1 MGRAHEVRKVAMA
14 KTAAKKAKLYSR
26 YGKEIYLAAKA
37 GGPEP
42 DGNLALRRLIE
53 KAKKE
58 QVPADVIKRAIDKV
72 KSGVTENYEEKVFE
86 GYANGGATLIVK
98 CLTDNINRTISS
110 VRPAFT
116 KSKAKLGN
124 EGSVS
129 YLYDVISVVAFKGL
143 DEETVLD
150 ALVMAEVDAQDIVS
164 EEDGTIKIIG
174 EPTDLYKIKEA
185 IEGIKSDIEF
195 EIDEIQTLPQDT
207 VELEGEDMELFE
219 HYKPDVVLY
228 DVLGDVVCGGF
239 AAPIREG
246 YADKVLIVTSG
257 EKMALYAAN
266 NISSAVRNFEDR
278 SYARVFGIV
287 LNHRNVENET
297 EKVQAFSEKI
307 GVPIV
312 GEVPRSDEIIHWEEQ
327 GKTVIEGDPTSRIS
341 KCFFDLAALL
351 WKEEEG
357 A

>member
-207 VELEGEDMELFE
+207 VELEGMELFE
-219 HYKPDVVLY
+219 RLMNNLNDCDDVDQIYHNVANY
-228 DVLGDVVCGGF
+228 D
-239 AAPIREG
+239 EG
-246 YADKVLIVTSG
+246 
-257 EKMALYAAN
+257 E
-266 NISSAVRNFEDR
+266 
-278 SYARVFGIV
+278 
-287 LNHRNVENET
+287 
-297 EKVQAFSEKI
+297 
-307 GVPIV
+307 
-312 GEVPRSDEIIHWEEQ
+312 
-327 GKTVIEGDPTSRIS
+327 
-341 KCFFDLAALL
+341 
-351 WKEEEG
+351 
-357 A
+357 

>member
-14 KTAAKKAKLYSR
+14 KTAAKKTKLYSR

-42 DGNLALRRLIE
+42 DANLALRRLIE
-53 KAKKE
+53 KAKNE
-58 QVPADVIKRAIDKV
+58 QVPADVIKRAVDKV

-86 GYANGGATLIVK
+86 GYANGGATIIVK

-164 EEDGTIKIIG
+164 EEDGTIKIVG

-185 IEGIKSDIEF
+185 IEGVKPDVEF
-195 EIDEIQTLPQDT
+195 DIDEIQTLPQDT
-207 VELEGEDMELFE
+207 VELAGEDMELFE
-219 HYKPDVVLY
+219 RLMNNLNNCDDVDQIYHNVANY
-228 DVLGDVVCGGF
+228 D
-239 AAPIREG
+239 EG
-246 YADKVLIVTSG
+246 
-257 EKMALYAAN
+257 E
-266 NISSAVRNFEDR
+266 
-278 SYARVFGIV
+278 
-287 LNHRNVENET
+287 
-297 EKVQAFSEKI
+297 
-307 GVPIV
+307 
-312 GEVPRSDEIIHWEEQ
+312 
-327 GKTVIEGDPTSRIS
+327 
-341 KCFFDLAALL
+341 
-351 WKEEEG
+351 
-357 A
+357 

>member
-42 DGNLALRRLIE
+42 DANLALRRLIE

-58 QVPADVIKRAIDKV
+58 QVPADVIKRAVDKV

-86 GYANGGATLIVK
+86 GYANGGATIIVK

-143 DEETVLD
+143 DEEAVLD

-185 IEGIKSDIEF
+185 IEGVKADVEF
-195 EIDEIQTLPQDT
+195 DIDEIQTLPQDT
-207 VELEGEDMELFE
+207 VELTGEDMDLFE
-219 HYKPDVVLY
+219 RLMNNLNDCDDVDQIYHNVANY
-228 DVLGDVVCGGF
+228 D
-239 AAPIREG
+239 EG
-246 YADKVLIVTSG
+246 
-257 EKMALYAAN
+257 E
-266 NISSAVRNFEDR
+266 
-278 SYARVFGIV
+278 
-287 LNHRNVENET
+287 
-297 EKVQAFSEKI
+297 
-307 GVPIV
+307 
-312 GEVPRSDEIIHWEEQ
+312 
-327 GKTVIEGDPTSRIS
+327 
-341 KCFFDLAALL
+341 
-351 WKEEEG
+351 
-357 A
+357 

>member
-26 YGKEIYLAAKA
+26 YGKEIYLIAKA

-42 DGNLALRRLIE
+42 DANLALRRMIE

-72 KSGVTENYEEKVFE
+72 KSGVTENYEEKIFE

-98 CLTDNINRTISS
+98 CLTDNINRTISQ

-124 EGSVS
+124 EGSVA

-150 ALVMAEVDAQDIVS
+150 ALVMAEIDAQDIIS

-174 EPTDLYKIKEA
+174 EPTDLNKIKEA
-185 IEGIKSDIEF
+185 IENIDSNVDF
-195 EIDEIQTLPQDT
+195 DIDEIQTLPQDT
-207 VELEGEDMELFE
+207 IELEGEDMELFE
-219 HYKPDVVLY
+219 RLMNNLNDCDDVDQIYHNVANY
-228 DVLGDVVCGGF
+228 D
-239 AAPIREG
+239 EG
-246 YADKVLIVTSG
+246 
-257 EKMALYAAN
+257 E
-266 NISSAVRNFEDR
+266 
-278 SYARVFGIV
+278 
-287 LNHRNVENET
+287 
-297 EKVQAFSEKI
+297 
-307 GVPIV
+307 
-312 GEVPRSDEIIHWEEQ
+312 
-327 GKTVIEGDPTSRIS
+327 
-341 KCFFDLAALL
+341 
-351 WKEEEG
+351 
-357 A
+357 

>member
-14 KTAAKKAKLYSR
+14 KTAAKKTKLYSR

-42 DGNLALRRLIE
+42 DANLALRRLIE
-53 KAKKE
+53 KAKQE
-58 QVPADVIKRAIDKV
+58 QVPADVIKRAVDKV

-86 GYANGGATLIVK
+86 GYANGGATIIVK

-164 EEDGTIKIIG
+164 EEDGTIKIVG

-185 IEGIKSDIEF
+185 IEGVKPDVEF
-195 EIDEIQTLPQDT
+195 DIDEIQTLPQDT
-207 VELEGEDMELFE
+207 VELAGEDMELFE
-219 HYKPDVVLY
+219 RLMNNLNNCDDVDQIYHNVANY
-228 DVLGDVVCGGF
+228 D
-239 AAPIREG
+239 EG
-246 YADKVLIVTSG
+246 
-257 EKMALYAAN
+257 E
-266 NISSAVRNFEDR
+266 
-278 SYARVFGIV
+278 
-287 LNHRNVENET
+287 
-297 EKVQAFSEKI
+297 
-307 GVPIV
+307 
-312 GEVPRSDEIIHWEEQ
+312 
-327 GKTVIEGDPTSRIS
+327 
-341 KCFFDLAALL
+341 
-351 WKEEEG
+351 
-357 A
+357 

>member
-14 KTAAKKAKLYSR
+14 KTAAKKTKLYSR

-42 DGNLALRRLIE
+42 DANLALRRLIE

-58 QVPADVIKRAIDKV
+58 QVPADVIKRAVDKV

-86 GYANGGATLIVK
+86 GYANGGATIIVK

-150 ALVMAEVDAQDIVS
+150 ALVMAEVDAQDIVN
-164 EEDGTIKIIG
+164 EEDGTIKIVG

-185 IEGIKSDIEF
+185 IEGVKPDVEF
-195 EIDEIQTLPQDT
+195 DIDEIQTLPQDT
-207 VELEGEDMELFE
+207 VELAGEDMELFE
-219 HYKPDVVLY
+219 RLMNNLNNCDDVDQIYHNVANY
-228 DVLGDVVCGGF
+228 D
-239 AAPIREG
+239 EG
-246 YADKVLIVTSG
+246 
-257 EKMALYAAN
+257 E
-266 NISSAVRNFEDR
+266 
-278 SYARVFGIV
+278 
-287 LNHRNVENET
+287 
-297 EKVQAFSEKI
+297 
-307 GVPIV
+307 
-312 GEVPRSDEIIHWEEQ
+312 
-327 GKTVIEGDPTSRIS
+327 
-341 KCFFDLAALL
+341 
-351 WKEEEG
+351 
-357 A
+357 